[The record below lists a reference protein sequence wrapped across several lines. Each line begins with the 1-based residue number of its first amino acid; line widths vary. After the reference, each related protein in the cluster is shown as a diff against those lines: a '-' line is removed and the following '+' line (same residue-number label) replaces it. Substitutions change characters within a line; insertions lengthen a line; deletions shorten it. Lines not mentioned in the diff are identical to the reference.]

1 MTMPLETVRKLG
13 ETPHTWT
20 EWSSSQLL
28 RNTPLRPIA
37 EWSRLKFGADL
48 PAQRRL
54 VDLENTLD
62 PYH

>member
-1 MTMPLETVRKLG
+1 MAEFHARLG

-20 EWSSSQLL
+20 ERSSSQLL
-28 RNTPLRPIA
+28 QNTPLHPIA
-37 EWSRLKFGADL
+37 EWSRLRFGADL